1 MAAPSRLNLVCID
14 NSEFS
19 HNGFEWYVHNH
30 HRSNDVIG
38 LAHVHEMPSLPP
50 VSNLGAPPGLAD
62 VYQSQLENSYQVS
75 KGNFIINIERCPEAR
90 RFDKVLNMAL
100 KFSENN
106 FIKFFVIFLGSFRG
120 GNFLL
125 FKL

>member
-19 HNGFEWYVHNH
+19 HNGFEWYVYNH
-30 HRSNDVIG
+30 HRPNDVIG

-62 VYQSQLENSYQVS
+62 IYQSQLEYSYQVS
-75 KGNFIINIERCPEAR
+75 KGNFIINMQGE
-90 RFDKVLNMAL
+90 M
-100 KFSENN
+100 SES
-106 FIKFFVIFLGSFRG
+106 LH
-120 GNFLL
+120 L
-125 FKL
+125 